1 LKLLDKDLLENVAMG
16 NERPGIDLIVKPDRK
31 KTESV
36 PLELKSNKLSLHKAS
51 PHPNE

>member
-1 LKLLDKDLLENVAMG
+1 MG
-16 NERPGIDLIVKPDRK
+16 NERPGIDLIVKSDRK
-31 KTESV
+31 EKTESV